1 MKIILASA
9 SAARQTMLRN
19 AGIEFAT
26 IASDTDEAALKAVS
40 TAAPA
45 ELAFSLATA
54 KAASVAAI
62 APKAL
67 TIGADQILVCEG
79 KIYNKPQSVA
89 EAAEHLAALAGR
101 THTLFSAVCV
111 HQGPAQLWHHTASA
125 TLTMRPLTASEI
137 ADYLKAG
144 GAKLLASVGAYQL
157 EGLGANL
164 FEHITGDIF
173 TVLGLPLLPLL
184 GFLRAQ
190 QVALPAARQTAG
202 APAL

>member
-26 IASDTDEAALKAVS
+26 IASDTDETALKAVS

-45 ELAFSLATA
+45 ELALSLAAA

-67 TIGADQILVCEG
+67 TIGADQILFCEG
-79 KIYNKPQSVA
+79 RIFNKPNSMA
-89 EAAEHLAALAGR
+89 EAAAHLAALAGR

-111 HQGPAQLWHHTASA
+111 HQGRVPLWHHTASA
-125 TLTMRPLTASEI
+125 TLTMRPLGDAEI
-137 ADYLKAG
+137 SGYLKAA
-144 GAKLLASVGAYQL
+144 GAKILGSVGAYQL

-164 FEHITGDIF
+164 FEHIAGDIF

-184 GFLRAQ
+184 GFLRDHQA
-190 QVALPAARQTAG
+190 VPARQTAG
-202 APAL
+202 AQAL

>member
-19 AGIEFAT
+19 AGVEFAT
-26 IASDTDEAALKAVS
+26 IASDTDEAALKAGS

-45 ELAFSLATA
+45 ELALALAHA

-67 TIGADQILVCEG
+67 TIGADQILLCEG
-79 KIYNKPQSVA
+79 RIFNKPNSLQ
-89 EAAEHLAALAGR
+89 EAASHLAALAGR

-111 HQGPAQLWHHTASA
+111 HQGANPLWQHGASA
-125 TLTMRPLTASEI
+125 ELTMRPLSEAEI
-137 ADYLKAG
+137 TDYLHTA
-144 GAKLLASVGAYQL
+144 GAKILSCVGAYQL

-164 FEHITGDIF
+164 FTGITGDIF
-173 TVLGLPLLPLL
+173 TILGLPLLPLL
-184 GFLRAQ
+184 GFLRAH
-190 QVALPAARQTAG
+190 
-202 APAL
+202 APASVLTA